1 MSVTGFNLMRRRQE
15 ALKNAQRETEQRDTE
30 GQEVEREQTEEEIR
44 KKGKEL
50 KIISYH
56 NMGIE
61 KLKAKIAEV
70 VE

>member
-15 ALKNAQRETEQRDTE
+15 ALRNAKRETKQGDTE
-30 GQEVEREQTEEEIR
+30 RQEVKREQAEEEIR
-44 KKGKEL
+44 QKGKEL
-50 KIISYH
+50 KIKNYH